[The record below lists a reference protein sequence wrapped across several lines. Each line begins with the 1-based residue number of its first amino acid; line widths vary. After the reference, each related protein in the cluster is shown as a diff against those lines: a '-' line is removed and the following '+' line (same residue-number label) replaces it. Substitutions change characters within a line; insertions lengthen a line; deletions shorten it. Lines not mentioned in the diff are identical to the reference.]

1 LLIIWIQNMASAVGV
16 PRSCLECPSLASG
29 GSLPH
34 EPVVVMRL
42 TCAAIALLCAK
53 DVYAAQLLLCSFADG
68 KAPDITGP
76 PFSGGRAS
84 AGSRVAADTRPA
96 SDIRHSL
103 LRASPDL
110 PNMLSSLATAVAF
123 VEPSCV
129 WQLVWVLVFVAG
141 YGFDLWCFQLFLAL
155 ALRTDHLCFCGAR
168 SRGPAGS

>member
-1 LLIIWIQNMASAVGV
+1 
-16 PRSCLECPSLASG
+16 
-29 GSLPH
+29 
-34 EPVVVMRL
+34 MRL

-123 VEPSCV
+123 VEPSCDGRLLLKPLLYAH
-129 WQLVWVLVFVAG
+129 WQ
-141 YGFDLWCFQLFLAL
+141 
-155 ALRTDHLCFCGAR
+155 TGADNPGR
-168 SRGPAGS
+168 RLPRHQ